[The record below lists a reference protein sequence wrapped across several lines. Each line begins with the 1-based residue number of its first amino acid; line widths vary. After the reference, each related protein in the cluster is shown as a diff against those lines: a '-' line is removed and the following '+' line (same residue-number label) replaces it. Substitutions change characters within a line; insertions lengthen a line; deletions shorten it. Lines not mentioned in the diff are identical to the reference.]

1 MRTYVQDLQEL
12 NITSAD
18 FDKALSALYDKTET
32 EMLAIST
39 AIRNDLDVHPVIIR
53 GFERVLY
60 MRHTERSQAYEY
72 HFKQRDDVSNVI
84 MLGFFKWESGSL
96 NDKAIRNEY
105 KAIEDENIRQA
116 QIEQEQQAEDRFNE
130 FAQSVEDQ
138 INAFTEFGGYDL
150 NLDQQDMQDLYDF
163 ITGTDAAGNNY
174 FAKALSDPKILVQ
187 TAWFALNG
195 KQMID
200 DITDYFQKEITQV
213 RQQSYNKGLEDAKV
227 KNKPNVVYKEKGKT
241 FEEYNDLDDF

>member
-53 GFERVLY
+53 GFERVLH

-96 NDKAIRNEY
+96 ND
-105 KAIEDENIRQA
+105 NIRYVLTKKNYKYQNTLGGNIEVDLICA
-116 QIEQEQQAEDRFNE
+116 DMWQKVYTEQI
-130 FAQSVEDQ
+130 
-138 INAFTEFGGYDL
+138 GK
-150 NLDQQDMQDLYDF
+150 DLYF
-163 ITGTDAAGNNY
+163 
-174 FAKALSDPKILVQ
+174 
-187 TAWFALNG
+187 
-195 KQMID
+195 
-200 DITDYFQKEITQV
+200 
-213 RQQSYNKGLEDAKV
+213 
-227 KNKPNVVYKEKGKT
+227 VYIAP
-241 FEEYNDLDDF
+241 